1 MGDPA
6 GGARAGFRIVPPGE
20 PPPAP
25 RSRRPG
31 PAVLL
36 VLVYAALFGAGLWW
50 FRARSPLFRAR
61 TPAGAP
67 TAKFSLSGAGAAAPT
82 PPKTAAPS
90 DRRRALL
97 AGEGLSGAAAEKYAR
112 RLAAERCTCGCDL
125 ALNVCLA
132 RDASCARSPEIAER
146 LRDSFR

>member
-1 MGDPA
+1 MADRA

-20 PPPAP
+20 PPAP
-25 RSRRPG
+25 RARRPG

-61 TPAGAP
+61 TGSPRAASASTAGR
-67 TAKFSLSGAGAAAPT
+67 AAPLPPPT
-82 PPKTAAPS
+82 PVPSS

-97 AGEGLSGAAAEKYAR
+97 AGEGLPAAAAGKYAR
-112 RLAAERCTCGCDL
+112 RLSSERCTCGCDL
-125 ALNVCLA
+125 AVNVCLA

-146 LRDSFR
+146 IRDTLR

>member
-6 GGARAGFRIVPPGE
+6 GGSRAGFRIVPPGE

-36 VLVYAALFGAGLWW
+36 VLVYAALFGGGLWW
-50 FRARSPLFRAR
+50 FRARSPLFRAK
-61 TPAGAP
+61 TASGAQA
-67 TAKFSLSGAGAAAPT
+67 AKSSLSDAGAAAPA
-82 PPKTAAPS
+82 PPKAAAPS
-90 DRRRALL
+90 ERRRALL

-132 RDASCARSPEIAER
+132 RDASCVRSPEIAER
-146 LRDSFR
+146 VRDSFR